1 VPLQQITVR
10 LGKLIT
16 FRYLMSLIGK
26 YRWNMDQLDV
36 VTNFLN
42 PEIDDD
48 DIYMNYPERW
58 PENLNKAKIIE

>member
-1 VPLQQITVR
+1 
-10 LGKLIT
+10 
-16 FRYLMSLIGK
+16 MSLIGK